1 MEESTTKQLTPEEN
15 RAEIL
20 RLRNIAEEYRKA
32 FVNHPKFEVRN
43 RHDKPERLIRYLD
56 DLLEMDAEPG
66 YRIER
71 EEFVIR
77 TGSYYTRPK
86 LPDPNAR
93 YVVWTAGGLGPLLF
107 GDESMW
113 AQLCPIYDRFIE
125 KLKAFSPVLV
135 DTAGSGNMFFD
146 LKNGKRVM
154 DAYDE
159 IFKAATDEAKVLR
172 DEKRRQDLLAE
183 LASLDGPTKVQ

>member
-1 MEESTTKQLTPEEN
+1 MAESTTKQLTPEEN

-32 FVNHPKFEVRN
+32 FANHPKFEVR
-43 RHDKPERLIRYLD
+43 RLHDRPALLIRYLD
-56 DLLEMDAEPG
+56 DLLEMDAELG
-66 YRIER
+66 YNMER
-71 EEFVIR
+71 QDFVVR
-77 TGSYYTRPK
+77 TGSYYVRPK

-93 YVVWTAGGLGPLLF
+93 YVVWTAGGVGPLLF

-113 AQLCPIYDRFIE
+113 DQLCPIHARFIE

-135 DTAGSGNMFFD
+135 DTAGGGNMFFD

-154 DAYDE
+154 DAYNE
-159 IFKAATDEAKVLR
+159 IYKAAADEAKVLR

-183 LASLDGPTKVQ
+183 LASLGGPTKVQ

>member
-1 MEESTTKQLTPEEN
+1 MAESTTKQLTPEEN

-32 FVNHPKFEVRN
+32 FANHPKFEVRH

-56 DLLEMDAEPG
+56 DLLEMDAEVG
-66 YRIER
+66 YKVPEH
-71 EEFVIR
+71 FVIR
-77 TGSYYTRPK
+77 PGSYYTRSK

-93 YVVWTAGGLGPLLF
+93 YVVWTAGSVGPLLF

-113 AQLCPIYDRFIE
+113 DQLCPIHARFIE

-135 DTAGSGNMFFD
+135 DTAGGRNMFFD

-154 DAYDE
+154 DAYNE
-159 IFKAATDEAKVLR
+159 IYKAAADEAKVLR

-183 LASLDGPTKVQ
+183 LASLGGPTKVR